1 VGRLFRQNRTVENM
15 MTRGQM
21 QDFLSKFAAE
31 SPANRQALINDPK
44 AVIEQQL
51 RTSFG
56 HAEVKAVVET
66 ADTVYIVVP
75 DVATD
80 TRVQLSEGEIAGL
93 SGGSGDFGGGDVQDG
108 GTWS

>member
-1 VGRLFRQNRTVENM
+1 

-31 SPANRQALINDPK
+31 NPANRQALISDPK

-51 RTSFG
+51 NNSLDGR
-56 HAEVKAVVET
+56 EVKAVVET
-66 ADTVYIVVP
+66 ADTIYVVVP
-75 DVATD
+75 YVAAE
-80 TRVQLSEGEIAGL
+80 RQLSERELAEVSG
-93 SGGSGDFGGGDVQDG
+93 GGSGDFGGGDVQDG

>member
-1 VGRLFRQNRTVENM
+1 MEN

-21 QDFLSKFAAE
+21 QDLLSKFAAE
-31 SPANRQALINDPK
+31 NPANRQALIDNPK

-51 RTSFG
+51 RTSLG
-56 HAEVKAVVET
+56 DAEVKAVVET
-66 ADTVYIVVP
+66 ADTIYVVVP
-75 DVATD
+75 YVAAD
-80 TRVQLSEGEIAGL
+80 VQLSEGELAEL